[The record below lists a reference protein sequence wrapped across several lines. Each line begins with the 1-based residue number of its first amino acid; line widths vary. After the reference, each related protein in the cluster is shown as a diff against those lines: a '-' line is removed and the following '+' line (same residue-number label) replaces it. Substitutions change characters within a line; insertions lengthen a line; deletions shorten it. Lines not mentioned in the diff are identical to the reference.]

1 MTKKIFG
8 ALLALLMLVPLFAAS
23 VSAADEVISVG
34 KDYTVEY
41 SIPIDNTYPKKAY
54 KEENKLTDG
63 KSATSDSLSDTAWL
77 ALYRGNSVSVT
88 IDLEE
93 VMAVNKVELGQFQYK
108 TAGVICSRYIK
119 MYVSEDGE
127 TYGFAGEMNDGKFAT
142 YTAQKRVKLVLDLKD
157 KYFKARYVRI
167 EFSSDVFTY
176 VDEISVYGNSDT
188 DSAITPEPYVAEDK
202 GLSGD
207 IDGIKS
213 VCLMY
218 IASNYSADVI
228 KPYFAYVDASGAVKD
243 TMFDSLLFLGMNN
256 PYIDSGKK
264 SMTME
269 GMQRFVDDCLGID
282 KNVNASAL
290 NKVVGDLKAE
300 LKLGDD
306 YKYPIFLTVPTIP
319 YNNEVFGEIDGSNVK
334 YDSLFAR
341 SKIVKW
347 CVDYIETAFEAAN
360 FDNLSLKGIYWFAE
374 SIDYSD
380 STHEEELVK
389 YFNDYCHDKGYK
401 TMWIPYYSSA
411 GVDVSKSLGFD
422 SVTMQSGYAFEN
434 ASDEVG
440 QPKEGACYDAAQ
452 AAKKF
457 GLNGTEFEVDMGASK
472 YDARLAK
479 YISAAYGAGVMENG
493 MITMYQVG
501 DNLYRS
507 SVGSGASG
515 RKIYDL
521 TYQFISGQYKES
533 APVIKD
539 GATVTLT
546 TNDYVTGRLD
556 VVDEDTNKSNLK
568 IAHFEKPEGIYF
580 SASGNG
586 FFEVQTYNSKPG
598 TYTARLSVTDG
609 SNESNIVEIT
619 IIVEPSEG
627 EVDLSTDASA
637 INGND
642 GEGNNTL
649 WIILAVVGGL
659 VVLAGAAFAVV
670 KIRSSKKDK

>member
-1 MTKKIFG
+1 MAKKILG
-8 ALLALLMLVPLFAAS
+8 TLLALLMLVPLFAAG
-23 VSAADEVISVG
+23 VSAADEVVSEG
-34 KDYTVEY
+34 KKYTLEY
-41 SIPIDNTYPKKAY
+41 STPIDNTYPKRAY
-54 KEENKLTDG
+54 KEESKLTDG
-63 KSATSDSLSDTAWL
+63 KSATSDSLNDPAWL
-77 ALYRGNSVSVT
+77 VLYRGTAVSVT

-93 VMAVNKVELGQFQYK
+93 VMAVNKVELGEFQYK
-108 TAGVICSRYIK
+108 SAGVVCSRYIK

-127 TYGFAGEMNDGKFAT
+127 NFGLAGEMSDGKFAT
-142 YTAQKRVKLVLDLKD
+142 HAAQKRVKLVLDLKD
-157 KYFKARYVRI
+157 EYYKARYVRV

-188 DSAITPEPYVAEDK
+188 SSAKTAETYVAEEKD
-202 GLSGD
+202 LSGD

-218 IASNYSADVI
+218 IASNYSEAVI
-228 KPYFAYVDASGAVKD
+228 KPYFAYVDSLGTVKD
-243 TMFDSLLFLGMNN
+243 TMFDSLLFLGMNG
-256 PYIDSGKK
+256 PYKTGRDTMS
-264 SMTME
+264 ME
-269 GMQRFVDDCLGID
+269 GMKQFVDDCLGVSN
-282 KNVNASAL
+282 NVNAAAL
-290 NKVVGDLKAE
+290 NKVVGDLKDD

-319 YNNEVFGEIDGSNVK
+319 YSNELFGEIDGEKVR
-334 YDSLFAR
+334 YDTLHGR
-341 SKIVKW
+341 SQIVKW
-347 CVDYIETAFEAAN
+347 CVDYITTAFEQAGL
-360 FDNLSLKGIYWFAE
+360 DNLSLKGIYWFAE

-380 STHEEELVK
+380 STHEEDLVK
-389 YFNDYCHDKGYK
+389 YFNDYCHEQGYK
-401 TMWIPYYSSA
+401 TMWIPFYSSS
-411 GVDVSKSLGFD
+411 GVEVSKSLGFD
-422 SVTMQSGYAFEN
+422 SVTMQTGYAFDN

-440 QPKEGACYDAAQ
+440 TPKDASCKDAADT
-452 AAKKF
+452 AKKY
-457 GLNGTEFEVDMGASK
+457 GLNGTEFEVDMGSK
-472 YDARLAK
+472 NYETRLQK

-533 APVIKD
+533 APVIKE

-546 TNDYVTGRLD
+546 TNDYVTGRLE
-556 VVDEDTNKSNLK
+556 VTDEDTNKSNLK
-568 IAHFEKPEGIYF
+568 VAFLEKPEGIFF
-580 SASGNG
+580 SAGGNG

-609 SNESNIVEIT
+609 ANESNIVEIT
-619 IIVEPSEG
+619 IIVEPG
-627 EVDLSTDASA
+627 EDDIDLSADASE
-637 INGND
+637 IGGDDD
-642 GEGNNTL
+642 GGSNNIL

-659 VVLAGAAFAVV
+659 IVLAGAAFAVV